1 MKLLTQ
7 YLLGPAVHE
16 LQVVTERIGLC
27 IEMLEISFLRSVA
40 GLSLEI

>member
-7 YLLGPAVHE
+7 YLLGPAVHK